1 MNLDFLVLLLSYKAS
16 STHYKIYKKKKKII
30 HSHSSTWDVAA
41 IKTQAV
47 VLRVFSEPFMV
58 LDKHLRCK
66 ALKF

>member
-16 STHYKIYKKKKKII
+16 SRHYKIYKKKKKII
-30 HSHSSTWDVAA
+30 IHSHSSTWDVGA

-47 VLRVFSEPFMV
+47 VLRVFSPFMV
-58 LDKHLRCK
+58 LDLRCK